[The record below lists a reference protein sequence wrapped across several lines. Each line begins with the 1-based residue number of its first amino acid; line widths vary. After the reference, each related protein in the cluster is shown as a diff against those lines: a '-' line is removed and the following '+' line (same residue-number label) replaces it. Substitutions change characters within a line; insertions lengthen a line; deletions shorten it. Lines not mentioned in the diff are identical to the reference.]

1 MKKLCVIL
9 FFVFLLVSLNA
20 QNVNFNLTG
29 AGARAAGMG
38 GAFIGVADDATAV
51 VWNPAGLTQLH
62 HPEASIVTRFIND
75 TYEWDFYGEKTEES
89 QDHFVLNFI
98 SGATPLTFGD
108 TKLVLAAAYQ
118 KQIDLY
124 SYSKFVNYEGND
136 YEFEGTG
143 GVDSAT
149 LGVGAPILPF
159 VSLGFATNIWMGKYE
174 SVEIEE
180 GYSYYF
186 EDNYEES
193 YSGLNFIFGG
203 MIDLNN
209 LENPVPLRLGV
220 NFRTP
225 FDLKIEYEGIEIET
239 GYYDYEYEG
248 DDTFEMPTMLGFGAS
263 CKIGEL
269 FTVAMDY
276 ETQMYSQADY
286 IDFDLNQFRVGGEYL
301 VVNDFAVIPLRAGWQ
316 TYPTLYA
323 DHNDDQII
331 GMGWSAGTGLIFER
345 FTLEFTYSHQGYEI
359 DYGEFMG
366 YDDIETVGKN
376 TISASG
382 IIYF

>member
-1 MKKLCVIL
+1 MKKLCIVL
-9 FFVFLLVSLNA
+9 LFVFLIVSLNA
-20 QNVNFNLTG
+20 RWNITG

-62 HPEASIVTRFIND
+62 HPEASVVTRFIND

-159 VSLGFATNIWMGKYE
+159 ISLGFATNIWLGSYE
-174 SVEIEE
+174 SIEIEE
-180 GYSYYF
+180 SYTYYF

-193 YSGLNFIFGG
+193 YSGLNFVFGG

-248 DDTFEMPTMLGFGAS
+248 DDTFEMPSMLGFGAS
-263 CKIGEL
+263 YKIGEL
-269 FTVAMDY
+269 LTVAMDY
-276 ETQMYSQADY
+276 ETQMYSQANY

-316 TYPTLYA
+316 TYPTFYA
-323 DHNDDQII
+323 DYNGDQVV

-359 DYGEFMG
+359 DYGDFWG
-366 YDDIETVGKN
+366 YDDITTVGKN